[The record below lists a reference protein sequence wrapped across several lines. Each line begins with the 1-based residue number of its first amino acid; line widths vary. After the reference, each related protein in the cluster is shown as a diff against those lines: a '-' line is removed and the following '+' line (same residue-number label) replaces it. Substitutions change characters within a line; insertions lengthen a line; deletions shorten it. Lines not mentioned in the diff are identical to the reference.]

1 MSKTEAEAQIVKT
14 KLRILKANKAS
25 VKMKQLIQTTT
36 CNIITEVLW
45 WASHNKSST
54 VAITIILLCNTSIN
68 IIKGQSYVESEEQ

>member
-45 WASHNKSST
+45 
-54 VAITIILLCNTSIN
+54 
-68 IIKGQSYVESEEQ
+68 